1 MRQAPLQKQLQNA
14 VVRARCNSPLLFTLH
29 FQLFTVVL
37 TRASR
42 FSKYQ
47 EKRFLVK
54 LHRSMPKHDFPNDTN
69 AEIEY
74 DDFDEPLIEDQNEAQ
89 IEEFFSDAPDE
100 SWIIFDSASS
110 PAVRALL
117 TEIGAKPSK
126 TLGQNFLVKPDVL
139 DRIVET
145 ANVTK
150 EDRVLEIG
158 SGLGALS
165 SRLAR
170 AAAEVVAVEKDPRM
184 CEVLGR
190 HFRAPNFRQLCDDAL
205 EIEYSLLG
213 LPDAN
218 VKVVANLPYGIS
230 KPILRRLMEEW
241 RPHFSSLT
249 LMVQR
254 EVADRI
260 LAKHST
266 SEYGPLAIMT
276 QLHSNAKRAFDV
288 KAGSFVPPPNVLSS
302 VVHIELLQTPNVE
315 LRDEKFFWRI
325 VRAAFAQRRKQLT
338 NTLRAVVSDGEQLAR
353 AFETTN
359 IDPKRR
365 GETLSLQEFADL
377 SHALL

>member
-1 MRQAPLQKQLQNA
+1 MPTHETDNENLN
-14 VVRARCNSPLLFTLH
+14 TL
-29 FQLFTVVL
+29 
-37 TRASR
+37 
-42 FSKYQ
+42 
-47 EKRFLVK
+47 
-54 LHRSMPKHDFPNDTN
+54 
-69 AEIEY
+69 
-74 DDFDEPLIEDQNEAQ
+74 DDFDADDGQDNGQTEALL
-89 IEEFFSDAPDE
+89 EEFFSDAPDE

-145 ANVTK
+145 ANVSK
-150 EDRVLEIG
+150 QDRVLEIG

-170 AAAEVVAVEKDPRM
+170 ATDRVVAVEKDAKM
-184 CEVLGR
+184 CEVLSR
-190 HFRAPNFRQLCDDAL
+190 HFRAPNFRIINDDAL
-205 EIEYSLLG
+205 EIEYSMLG
-213 LPDAN
+213 LPDSG

-302 VVHIELLQTPNVE
+302 VVHIELLQTPSVE

-338 NTLRAVVSDGEQLAR
+338 NTLRAVVSDGELLAN

-377 SHALL
+377 SHALKNNS